1 MGTMSSPGGA
11 ETLFGQTRL
20 AVLALFFTN
29 PDREFYLRQ
38 ITRTIKSGQGAAQR
52 ELKRLSDSG
61 ILLKTRKG
69 RHVFYQA
76 NRHNPVFN
84 ELKTFLIKTSGVA
97 DLLRQK
103 LAKYTDQIKVA
114 FIFGSFARSTEHA
127 QSDVDLAVIGDISF
141 GEVVSALSEV
151 QDILSREINPVVYSE
166 NEFRAKASFSHFARS
181 LKDSEKIF
189 LIGSADEFE
198 RLVK

>member
-1 MGTMSSPGGA
+1 M
-11 ETLFGQTRL
+11 
-20 AVLALFFTN
+20 V
-29 PDREFYLRQ
+29 
-38 ITRTIKSGQGAAQR
+38 
-52 ELKRLSDSG
+52 
-61 ILLKTRKG
+61 
-69 RHVFYQA
+69 
-76 NRHNPVFN
+76 
-84 ELKTFLIKTSGVA
+84 
-97 DLLRQK
+97 DLLRRA
-103 LAKYTDQIKVA
+103 LAKYTDKIRMA
-114 FIFGSFARSTEHA
+114 FIYGSFARSNEHA